1 MITMAK
7 IKDFALAFTPFLKY
21 DILRYF
27 FFISFQALENVIAAL
42 RSINVTESELAAAK
56 KAIKIDLEDA
66 SPAATLETM
75 AVNLSLGA
83 KEVIAPAQM
92 VSMFEGVSL
101 AEIQVRLL
109 MFFNMTSIWQFLVI
123 PVLSSIYNLGYLIR
137 NPLNTYASSSTP
149 EKNTLIC
156 VKIFRPFMRKKMF

>member
-1 MITMAK
+1 M
-7 IKDFALAFTPFLKY
+7 
-21 DILRYF
+21 
-27 FFISFQALENVIAAL
+27 IAAL

-101 AEIQVRLL
+101 AEIQVRLHV
-109 MFFNMTSIWQFLVI
+109 FFNVTGI
-123 PVLSSIYNLGYLIR
+123 
-137 NPLNTYASSSTP
+137 
-149 EKNTLIC
+149 
-156 VKIFRPFMRKKMF
+156 

>member
-1 MITMAK
+1 M
-7 IKDFALAFTPFLKY
+7 
-21 DILRYF
+21 
-27 FFISFQALENVIAAL
+27 IAAL

-101 AEIQVRLL
+101 AEIQVRLCFSQQAHTPL
-109 MFFNMTSIWQFLVI
+109 FSPFFFHVNS
-123 PVLSSIYNLGYLIR
+123 Y
-137 NPLNTYASSSTP
+137 
-149 EKNTLIC
+149 
-156 VKIFRPFMRKKMF
+156 